1 MSRCAFEALI
11 DDGCYSLAVRFDR
24 MGVSRGSSGV
34 WQLYCSRLNR
44 RAVLAVP
51 SSSPV
56 EFGGLGAPGSA
67 AQRATRHVLG
77 HKSWISPGP
86 LPDLY
91 DASTRTVARHGGP
104 SG

>member
-1 MSRCAFEALI
+1 MTA
-11 DDGCYSLAVRFDR
+11 CYSLAVRFDR

-56 EFGGLGAPGSA
+56 EFGGWEHPVLLLRE
-67 AQRATRHVLG
+67 QR
-77 HKSWISPGP
+77 
-86 LPDLY
+86 DMC
-91 DASTRTVARHGGP
+91 
-104 SG
+104 